1 MNARA
6 PDGKSPALRA
16 FAAFAGSSEQRY
28 EIVRKIASGG
38 MATVYLGRGV
48 SALGFERPVAIKAC
62 HPHLLEAGD
71 RTQVVLEEARI
82 AALIRHP
89 NVVATLDV
97 TLCDGSVMIVM
108 EYVEGLT
115 VAGLVKAAAR
125 ADRPVPVSIALRIAE
140 DALAG
145 LHAAHELRG
154 DDGRL
159 LGIVHRDVS
168 PQNVI
173 VGIDGFAKLADFG
186 VFKGDT
192 RSARVTATGEVKGK
206 LGYIAPEVYRGEAA
220 TRRSDVYALGVVLW
234 ELCAG
239 HRLFDEAADAATMQR
254 VLAGSVPALSSL
266 RSDVPYE
273 LDAVLARAL
282 ALDPTDRFATAEDF
296 SRALEAL
303 ALTTA
308 STRVVARHVREAMPA
323 SDAHANAHE
332 VPVAKGDSGSG
343 SGSARIG
350 SIGSSLA
357 PTAGPDDEERTPHEL
372 VTPVRAP
379 RSRSSRLRT
388 VTLAVA
394 CLGLAALAGSL
405 ATLRT
410 TAPASSH
417 APASAPAPGPAPAP
431 ANDSGLDGPQRRAIV
446 ERANDSGPD
455 IPQRRAN
462 VHPADHSGPDGRP
475 AASASPPRAP
485 TGAAKKRPSAPS
497 VTPHAAPTV
506 FDPAEL

>member
-1 MNARA
+1 MNARG

-16 FAAFAGSSEQRY
+16 LAAFAGSSEQRY

-145 LHAAHELRG
+145 LHAAHDLRG
-154 DDGRL
+154 EDGRL
-159 LGIVHRDVS
+159 LGVVHRDVS

-206 LGYIAPEVYRGEAA
+206 LGYVAPEVYRGEPA

-239 HRLFDEAADAATMQR
+239 RRLFDEAADAATMQR

-266 RSDVPYE
+266 RPDVPYE

-282 ALDPTDRFATAEDF
+282 ALDRTDRFATAEDF

-303 ALTTA
+303 ALPTA
-308 STRVVARHVREAMPA
+308 STRVVAQHVREAMPPA
-323 SDAHANAHE
+323 SANANANANANAQG
-332 VPVAKGDSGSG
+332 V
-343 SGSARIG
+343 
-350 SIGSSLA
+350 SSLA

-379 RSRSSRLRT
+379 TSRASRLRT
-388 VTLAVA
+388 VTLAAA

-410 TAPASSH
+410 TSPSPSALAPAL
-417 APASAPAPGPAPAP
+417 APAP
-431 ANDSGLDGPQRRAIV
+431 AIAPAAISADADANDSGPNRPQNPAIV
-446 ERANDSGPD
+446 ERANDSGPN
-455 IPQRRAN
+455 R
-462 VHPADHSGPDGRP
+462 RP
-475 AASASPPRAP
+475 AASASPPRPP
-485 TGAAKKRPSAPS
+485 TGTSKKRSSAPPA
-497 VTPHAAPTV
+497 TPHTAATV